1 MEKIYICVSNLCMK
15 AKINITGVIE
25 KDVTLKSVLAQYKSF
40 DSPTEA
46 EFILKSAGG
55 NVDEGDAI
63 YGFIQNLEI
72 PTTAIIEKA
81 YSITAKI
88 ARACDTKIVLEGE
101 DRVMIH
107 FAWAK
112 VEGKA
117 EKLEMMA
124 SILRDKEDEFAS
136 FYSKELDV
144 DSDTIRALLDNETML
159 SSKEAV
165 ELGFADYETAE
176 VLALSTINV
185 NTLNNNDKMKDKNKK
200 GTSVIK
206 SIINALKKIETNE
219 VKALVVQDS
228 NGTDVDFVDLE
239 EGDVPKVGDKA
250 EVDGSA
256 VSDGSYIMPQ
266 YENKTFVFGGGVV
279 TEVNEEEAEEEEAE
293 VVAEEIQEVMT
304 WSVNVTNTSF
314 AVGDVLMYDYDGE
327 SYAVGANEYRL
338 KDGRSVVTDASG
350 KIVVIKEAVEEAE
363 IVETISDEEV
373 SAELVETLA
382 QFKKGLQKDFDEKL
396 AKEVS
401 ALKAGIKS
409 PELKAEGE
417 EVGGLE
423 VKFAS
428 KGAEILASR
437 RK

>member
-46 EFILKSAGG
+46 EFVLKSAGG

-136 FYSKELDV
+136 FYSEELDV

-176 VLALSTINV
+176 VLALSTIDV
-185 NTLNNNDKMKDKNKK
+185 NTLNNNDKMKNKNKK
-200 GTSVIK
+200 GNSVIK

-266 YENKTFVFGGGVV
+266 YENKTFVFVGGVV
-279 TEVNEEEAEEEEAE
+279 TEVKEEEAEEEEAE
-293 VVAEEIQEVMT
+293 VVAEEVQQVSVWSQEA
-304 WSVNVTNTSF
+304 SNTSF
-314 AVGDVLMYDYDGE
+314 EVGDTMTYEYDGE
-327 SYAVGANEYRL
+327 TYNYGAGEYYVPSL
-338 KDGRSVVTDASG
+338 GKNVVTDASG
-350 KIVVIKEAVEEAE
+350 VIVAHKDKVVVGEATEE
-363 IVETISDEEV
+363 SEV

-382 QFKKGLQKDFDEKL
+382 QFKKGLQKDFDAKL
-396 AKEVS
+396 AKEVN

-409 PELKAEGE
+409 PELNAEAE
-417 EVGGLE
+417 ENGASE
-423 VKFAS
+423 IKFAS